1 MKYFLTQTGLET
13 DSQAQE
19 QLVNFHHDTQL
30 IVVLKVF
37 RHDLVIF
44 LTDLKKGINDSK
56 AFRLNNII

>member
-19 QLVNFHHDTQL
+19 QLVNFHHDTKL